1 VTVIRKS
8 SLVPYSADEMYAL
21 VADIESY
28 GKFLPWCGGT
38 RILKREP
45 ETVTATIQIAYR
57 GVHKAFT
64 TGVHKAFTTRNTL
77 EPGRGMDLRLVD
89 GPFRHLLGH
98 WRFEPLDENSC
109 KVSLELDFEFSNRL
123 IALMVGPVFES
134 IANGLV
140 DSFRERAEAL
150 YGKRT

>member
-1 VTVIRKS
+1 MTVIRKS

-64 TGVHKAFTTRNTL
+64 TRNTL

-98 WRFEPLDENSC
+98 WRFEPLDESSC

-140 DSFRERAEAL
+140 DSFRVRAEAL
-150 YGKRT
+150 YGKRA